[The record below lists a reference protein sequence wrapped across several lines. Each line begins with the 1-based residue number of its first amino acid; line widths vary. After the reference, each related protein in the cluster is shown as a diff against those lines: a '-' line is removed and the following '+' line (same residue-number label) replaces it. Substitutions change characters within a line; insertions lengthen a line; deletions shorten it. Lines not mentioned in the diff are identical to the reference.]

1 MSQNGQT
8 HFKNPAAFA
17 AKFCL
22 SDHFGTLC
30 IKGLKRFCK
39 IMQKRFKLLEEIFF
53 LRSSWTFLRLWSI
66 SSWECNKVVS
76 EVKSQRSS
84 N

>member
-1 MSQNGQT
+1 MSQYGQT

-39 IMQKRFKLLEEIFF
+39 IMQKRFKILEEFF
-53 LRSSWTFLRLWSI
+53 F
-66 SSWECNKVVS
+66 S
-76 EVKSQRSS
+76 EVL
-84 N
+84 